1 MDIKG
6 DDMEFPA
13 SIRSVKRSTGETLNF
28 RDVQVAPVSANS
40 REHLMEAAREALLD
54 SLQTSITERMHVPL
68 PSEPQDDDVLV
79 AIPASASL
87 TIYLSNAMFDK
98 RIAPAELARLLDI
111 SRQEA
116 HRMLSIRHQ
125 TKIDRVA
132 DALAAM
138 GVALELA
145 ARSVRQIPVYKT
157 ADGTPTFRRYQLL
170 TNGTTIA
177 NRKVRD
183 VRPYSDETLM
193 LVHNQ
198 GTGAQEL
205 MLVGNERKRAAIECC
220 FDTD

>member
-1 MDIKG
+1 
-6 DDMEFPA
+6 MEFPA
-13 SIRSVKRSTGETLNF
+13 SIRSGKRSTGETLNF
-28 RDVQVAPVSANS
+28 RDVPVAPVSANS
-40 REHLMEAAREALLD
+40 RERLIGAAREALLD
-54 SLQTSITERMHVPL
+54 SLQTSITERMRVPL
-68 PSEPQDDDVLV
+68 PSEPQDDDVLIS
-79 AIPASASL
+79 IPASASL
-87 TIYLSNAMFDK
+87 VIHLSNAMLDK

-111 SRQEA
+111 SRQEV

-145 ARSVRQIPVYKT
+145 ARRISQIPVYKT

-170 TNGTTIA
+170 ANGTTIA

-205 MLVGNERKRAAIECC
+205 MLVGNERKRAAMECC